1 MSRVASL
8 LRHWTLSRGGGVVV
22 TMAVWCSKRYSTA
35 ALHRSTA
42 QAEHHVKRQGGAGGG
57 VDESEE
63 GVDKSGVGEFVNIV
77 TIVIAVALSLYND
90 G

>member
-1 MSRVASL
+1 
-8 LRHWTLSRGGGVVV
+8 
-22 TMAVWCSKRYSTA
+22 MAVWCSKRYSTA